1 MNDERKRLPPE
12 YWNIAE
18 AVKISRGN
26 FYYHFKTKDEILD
39 AVIAQRLACTQQVLD
54 LEIPRITLPVMAGR
68 NLAVIAE
75 AAVRDFMLKM
85 KGYDAA
91 SAFIERHS
99 RLLRAQSKGRG
110 D

>member
-1 MNDERKRLPPE
+1 M
-12 YWNIAE
+12 
-18 AVKISRGN
+18 
-26 FYYHFKTKDEILD
+26 FYCFI
-39 AVIAQRLACTQQVLD
+39 
-54 LEIPRITLPVMAGR
+54 
-68 NLAVIAE
+68 LAVIAE

-99 RLLRAQSKGRG
+99 RLLRGQSKGSR